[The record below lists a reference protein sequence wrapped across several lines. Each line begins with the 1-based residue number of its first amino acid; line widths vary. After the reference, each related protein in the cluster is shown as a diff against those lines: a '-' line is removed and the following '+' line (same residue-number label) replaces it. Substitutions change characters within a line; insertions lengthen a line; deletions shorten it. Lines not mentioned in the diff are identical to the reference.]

1 MLVIAIENLNNFFNV
16 TRPMSDVQTA
26 ETINLMC
33 QRFPSWRMDD
43 FKLCFDRMKMGYYG
57 KTYNRID
64 GQTIFEG
71 LNDYDNDRM
80 NEAEI
85 LNTNTHEAIKKGLHD
100 TSEPNIEGQKKVI
113 EILKSGIEGM
123 DVSKPLENKKV
134 KRGQTEFDRFA
145 QRALRQFDFIHKTHR
160 DNGGQKWVKRN
171 GKTMTASEFL
181 DYKVDQ
187 YKRIIKLLNEK
198 V

>member
-1 MLVIAIENLNNFFNV
+1 MLVLAIENLNNFFNV

-85 LNTNTHEAIKKGLHD
+85 LNTNKHEAIKKGLHD
-100 TSEPNIEGQKKVI
+100 TSEPNKEGQKKVV
-113 EILKSGIEGM
+113 EILKTAIEGM
-123 DVSKPLENKKV
+123 DVSKQNENKKV
-134 KRGQTEFDRFA
+134 GRFSSEIDIFA
-145 QRALRQFDFIHKTHR
+145 QKALRQFDFIHKTHR
-160 DNGGQKWVKRN
+160 DRGGQKFVKRS
-171 GKTMTASEFL
+171 GKVMTASEFI
-181 DYKVDQ
+181 DYKIAQ
-187 YKRIIKLLNEK
+187 YNKLRNLK
-198 V
+198 KI